1 MRTYL
6 KRLVTKAVLVPILAF
21 GLITISFSSC
31 TKDEVTQFLSE
42 LLVQAMASWNVDDEQ
57 LDEIPQDLDINDET
71 GNLPAQ
77 VDLGNRF
84 PPIGDQGEYGT
95 CVTWA
100 VGYNLK
106 TALNGIDNQ
115 WTASQLSQAQN
126 QTSPKDLFWSIPSS
140 EKGSNCNGTQFEAAM
155 DQLIAR
161 GGASLATAPYTSL
174 GDCSQ
179 SPPSDWTQDASNN
192 RLINYRKIADQS
204 NAASMTVEN
213 FKAYLAEGRPIAI
226 GARLGDRFMRWN
238 SDAVI
243 DYDTYNNPGMQHAY
257 HAMVLAGY
265 NDSKNAFKVINTW
278 GNTWG
283 NSGTV
288 WVDYDF
294 FLSSFC
300 FAAFVAQNK
309 TDVSVSGGQV
319 GSGDIIS
326 GLDVLAWNLIDE
338 DNPDS
343 SDPLARQITYNVYN
357 SGTETVRSSSRWS
370 ILYMLY
376 NAYNAND
383 YEILIY
389 DYYTDEYDHSVVNN
403 GPIEDPQL
411 WYGSAANWWNYVDV
425 PSGKSVAAA
434 LFNEPEADFL
444 FTYNMPAT
452 ITGKYYLVLVADGFN
467 DLQEANEDNNFFFY
481 SKDDGKPFEFVNGII
496 QGGTPNK
503 RAVAANKPVLFQ
515 NTETQTMVNS
525 KNVNAYSPT
534 EIMRLVNFK
543 KKTGEL
549 KQKALK
555 SKFKSSLAP
564 QIKSKAK

>member
-1 MRTYL
+1 MRNYL
-6 KRLVTKAVLVPILAF
+6 RWKSLKAFLVIAIAF
-21 GLITISFSSC
+21 SITTMTTTSC
-31 TKDEVTQFLSE
+31 TKEEVTQFLSE
-42 LLVQAMASWNVDDEQ
+42 LLVQTLASWNVDDEQ

-71 GNLPAQ
+71 GNLPSKI
-77 VDLGNRF
+77 DLASKF

-115 WTASQLSQAQN
+115 WTVSQLAQTQN
-126 QTSPKDLFWSIPSS
+126 QTSPKDLFWAIPSS
-140 EKGSNCNGTQFEAAM
+140 DKGSNCNGTQFEAAM

-179 SPPSDWTQDASNN
+179 TPPSDWTQDAADNK
-192 RLINYRKIADQS
+192 LVNYRKIADQS

-226 GARLGDRFMRWN
+226 GARLGDRFMGWN

-243 DYDTYNNPGMQHAY
+243 DYDSYNNPGMQHAY

-265 NDSKNAFKVINTW
+265 DDSKGAFKVINTW
-278 GNTWG
+278 GSTWG

-300 FAAFVAQNK
+300 FAGFVAQNK
-309 TDVSVSGGQV
+309 SDVNISGNQV

-343 SDPLARQITYNVYN
+343 NDPLARQITYNVYN
-357 SGTETVRSSSRWS
+357 SGTETVLASAKWS
-370 ILYMLY
+370 ILYMYY
-376 NAYNAND
+376 NAYDAND
-383 YEILIY
+383 YDILIH
-389 DYYTDEYDHSVVNN
+389 DYYSDEFSTIPGANEYWADGLGIS
-403 GPIEDPQL
+403 
-411 WYGSAANWWNYVDV
+411 GSWWNYIDV
-425 PSGKSVAAA
+425 PSGISVAAA
-434 LFNEPEADFL
+434 LYNEPEADFL
-444 FTYNMPAT
+444 FTYTMPST
-452 ITGKYYLVLVADGFN
+452 LTGKYYLVLAADGFN
-467 DLQEANEDNNFFFY
+467 DLTEANEDNNFFFY
-481 SKDDGKPFEFVNGII
+481 SKDDGKPFEFVNGVI
-496 QGGTPNK
+496 QGGK
-503 RAVAANKPVLFQ
+503 IAKQSAKEGSKPKLFQ
-515 NTETQTMVNS
+515 NTEKQTVVS
-525 KNVNAYSPT
+525 KNNVNAYSPK
-534 EIMRLVNFK
+534 EIMKFIEHEK
-543 KKTGEL
+543 KSGKL
-549 KQKALK
+549 QQKALNYNLR
-555 SKFKSSLAP
+555 SKVMQQMK
-564 QIKSKAK
+564 KKVTY